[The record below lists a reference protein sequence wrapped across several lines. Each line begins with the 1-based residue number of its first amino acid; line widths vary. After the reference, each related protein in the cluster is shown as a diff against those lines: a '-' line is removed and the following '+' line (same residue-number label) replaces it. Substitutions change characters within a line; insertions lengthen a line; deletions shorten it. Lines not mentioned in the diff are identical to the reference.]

1 MLLSII
7 VGTVDAQSPGIAFQA
22 NYYGTKNVACKVSRD
37 ALLDLAGYHQLRGTA
52 PELVQALRQEI
63 ERILSAKYR
72 ARRIETNGEIW
83 IAPPDLLLY
92 GFEGRAEPSDD
103 FAASRTP
110 ELATTGAR
118 IDRYEAQ
125 GT

>member
-7 VGTVDAQSPGIAFQA
+7 VGTVDAQSPGVAFQA
-22 NYYGTKNVACKVSRD
+22 NYYGTKNVAYKISRD
-37 ALLDLAGYHQLRGTA
+37 ALLDLAGYHQLGGTA
-52 PELVQALRQEI
+52 QELVQALRAEI

-72 ARRIETNGEIW
+72 ARRVETNGEIW

-103 FAASRTP
+103 FASSRPP
-110 ELATTGAR
+110 EPATIRAR
-118 IDRYEAQ
+118 TDRYEAQ

>member
-22 NYYGTKNVACKVSRD
+22 NYNGTKNVACKISRD
-37 ALLDLAGYHQLRGTA
+37 ALLDLAGYHQMRGSA
-52 PELVQALRQEI
+52 QELVQALRPEI

-72 ARRIETNGEIW
+72 ARRVETNGEIW

-92 GFEGRAEPSDD
+92 GFEGRAEPPDEQ
-103 FAASRTP
+103 ATLRTS
-110 ELATTGAR
+110 ELATTRAR
-118 IDRYEAQ
+118 TDPYEAQ